1 MPKQLRRW
9 LLRLLGQVFSDTW
22 SNKLARLFSR
32 RAVERIRIEATD
44 DILDALLYAMEVSF
58 YLDRSYRDDNLK
70 DFSGV
75 YVFTAADRLIGG
87 TARFANGHMYAS
99 PEAEKE
105 YTVRVRFK
113 NAEALRR
120 FLFASSP
127 DVLNALLD
135 DEVELDGNLNYIYK
149 FGFMVTDLERRL
161 GLLD

>member
-1 MPKQLRRW
+1 MLKQLQRW
-9 LLRLLGQVFSDTW
+9 LLQLLGRVFSDAW
-22 SNKLARLFSR
+22 ANKLARLFTR
-32 RAVERIRIEATD
+32 RAVERIRVDATD
-44 DILDALLYAMEVSF
+44 DILDILLYAMEVCF
-58 YLDRSYRDDNLK
+58 YLDRSYRDDNLT

-75 YVFTAADRLIGG
+75 YVFTAAERPIGG
-87 TARFANGHMYAS
+87 TARFANGRMHAS

-105 YTVRVRFK
+105 FTVRVRFK

-120 FLFASSP
+120 FLFAGSP
-127 DVLNALLD
+127 DVLDALLD